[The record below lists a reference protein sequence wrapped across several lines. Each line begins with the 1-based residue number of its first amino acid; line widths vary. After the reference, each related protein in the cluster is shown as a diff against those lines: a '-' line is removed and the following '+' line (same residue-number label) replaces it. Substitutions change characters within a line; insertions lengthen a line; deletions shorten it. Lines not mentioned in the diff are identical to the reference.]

1 MESLF
6 DRLKSLGVQVGAKQ
20 VPAHSPE
27 AASRKVTIQEV
38 VSGEDVHTPFGPV
51 FVSRKVYGP
60 ETLQGSVPLC
70 EFRDVEILAEWNRT
84 PEIAEHHPYS
94 YLFLDAETS
103 GLSGGAGTF
112 AFLVGIG
119 FLSPQGFELH
129 QVFLRDPGME
139 AAFLAYIE
147 QLAGRFKVIVSFNGK
162 AFDIPL
168 LNTRFTLYGFQN
180 VFSEHAH
187 VDLLQL
193 ARRLWRDRL
202 PSRRLG
208 NLETEILGLER
219 TAEEV
224 PGWMVPE
231 LYIDYLDHQDAGPL
245 QGVFYHNEMDIVSM
259 AALFHLCADIL
270 SQSNPNRSL
279 HGLDRAALARLYED
293 LGRIPQA
300 LALYESALQQGD
312 LPPINFAQTLHRYAR
327 IFKRR
332 GDWHTAA
339 DLWKRAADLGDA
351 EACIELAKYCE
362 HQLSS
367 PAEAFTW
374 AQRALQAGI
383 PPHWTP
389 AQCRDF
395 DSEIHKRLS
404 RLNRLLTP

>member
-6 DRLKSLGVQVGAKQ
+6 DRLKSLGVQVSAKE
-20 VPAHSPE
+20 VPARPTE
-27 AASRKVTIQEV
+27 GESRKFAIQDV
-38 VSGEDVHTPFGPV
+38 VSGEEVLTPFGPV
-51 FVSRKVYGP
+51 FVSRKYYEP

-70 EFRDVEILAEWNRT
+70 EFKDVEILAEWNRT
-84 PEIAEHHPYS
+84 PELKHQHPHS

-119 FLSPQGFELH
+119 FLTPQGFELH

-147 QLAGRFKVIVSFNGK
+147 QLAARFKVIVSFNGK

-208 NLETEILGLER
+208 SLENEILGLER

-231 LYIDYLDHQDAGPL
+231 LYIDYLDHQDARPL
-245 QGVFYHNEMDIVSM
+245 QGVFYHNAMDIVSM

-270 SQSNPNRSL
+270 AQSDPTRSL
-279 HGLDRAALARLYED
+279 PGLDRAALARLYED

-312 LPPINFAQTLHRYAR
+312 LPPVNFAQTLHRYAR

-332 GDWHTAA
+332 GDWQTAA
-339 DLWKRAADLGDA
+339 DLWQRAADLGDA

-362 HQLSS
+362 HQLSAPS
-367 PAEAFTW
+367 EALHWT
-374 AQRALQAGI
+374 QRALQAGI
-383 PPHWTP
+383 PAHWTP

-395 DSEIHKRLS
+395 DSEIQKRLS